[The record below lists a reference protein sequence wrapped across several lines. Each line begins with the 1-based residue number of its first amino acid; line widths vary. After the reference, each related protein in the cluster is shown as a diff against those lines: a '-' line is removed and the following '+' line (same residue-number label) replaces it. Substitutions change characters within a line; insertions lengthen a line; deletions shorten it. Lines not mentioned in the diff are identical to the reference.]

1 MIRLT
6 RISATVGDNA
16 VMKRVLVVMA
26 FTALA
31 ANAQTAAQ
39 LRAGES
45 INSFPTWPATGSLG
59 IGCADYELRED
70 GFNVDDPIIWN
81 YLFVHRD
88 YPQLGRFIEHMRRT
102 GYQVAEV
109 NEVND
114 GETGV
119 IDYELRLQIVER
131 HTSESLAKKLS
142 EMRHLAA
149 KWEIDLFDGWYP
161 EGYTERREMSH

>member
-1 MIRLT
+1 MIGLVLA
-6 RISATVGDNA
+6 IA
-16 VMKRVLVVMA
+16 VMVLVFGWML
-26 FTALA
+26 FGDRLA
-31 ANAQTAAQ
+31 PGEPANKMEEMTQ
-39 LRAGES
+39 RVEV
-45 INSFPTWPATGSLG
+45 SLE
-59 IGCADYELRED
+59 ELRED
-70 GFNVDDPIIWN
+70 GVNVDEPILWN

-131 HTSESLAKKLS
+131 HTPESLAKKLS
-142 EMRHLAA
+142 EMRDLAA
-149 KWEIDLFDGWYP
+149 KWQLDLFDGWYP
-161 EGYTERREMSH
+161 EGYVGRKEMSH

>member
-1 MIRLT
+1 MLALIL
-6 RISATVGDNA
+6 AVA
-16 VMKRVLVVMA
+16 VMVLVFGWML
-26 FTALA
+26 FGDRLA
-31 ANAQTAAQ
+31 PGEPANKIEEMRQR
-39 LRAGES
+39 LE
-45 INSFPTWPATGSLG
+45 ISL
-59 IGCADYELRED
+59 DELRED
-70 GFNVDDPIIWN
+70 GVNVDDPMIWN

-131 HTSESLAKKLS
+131 HTPESLAKKLN
-142 EMRHLAA
+142 EMRALAA
-149 KWEIDLFDGWYP
+149 KWQIDLFDGWYP
-161 EGYTERREMSH
+161 EGYVGRREMSH

>member
-1 MIRLT
+1 MIGLVL
-6 RISATVGDNA
+6 AVA
-16 VMKRVLVVMA
+16 VMVLVFGWML
-26 FTALA
+26 FGDRLA
-31 ANAQTAAQ
+31 PGEPANKMQETMQ
-39 LRAGES
+39 RLE
-45 INSFPTWPATGSLG
+45 ISL
-59 IGCADYELRED
+59 DELRED
-70 GFNVDDPIIWN
+70 GVNVDEPILWN

-131 HTSESLAKKLS
+131 HTPETLAKKLH
-142 EMRHLAA
+142 EMRDLAA
-149 KWEIDLFDGWYP
+149 KWQIDLFDGWYP
-161 EGYTERREMSH
+161 EGYVGREEMSH

>member
-1 MIRLT
+1 MIGLVL
-6 RISATVGDNA
+6 AVA
-16 VMKRVLVVMA
+16 VMVLVFGWML
-26 FTALA
+26 FGDRLA
-31 ANAQTAAQ
+31 PGEPANKMQETMQ
-39 LRAGES
+39 RLE
-45 INSFPTWPATGSLG
+45 ISL
-59 IGCADYELRED
+59 DELRED
-70 GFNVDDPIIWN
+70 GVNVDEPILWN

-131 HTSESLAKKLS
+131 HTPESLAKKLH
-142 EMRHLAA
+142 EMRDLAA
-149 KWEIDLFDGWYP
+149 KWQIDLFDGWYP
-161 EGYTERREMSH
+161 EGYVGREEMSH